1 MRLAKSSGDGAVRL
15 AALIIAGV
23 VALQALEVV
32 FGQGIFFSHD
42 LRHHHFPWRTWAANG
57 WAAGDVPLWSAEV
70 GNGFPLM
77 ADGQAGVL
85 YPVNWALGSLLP
97 AQWALS
103 WSLLLHQWWA
113 GLGAFLLVRDLKADT
128 KFSFEAA
135 LFGGV
140 AFALS
145 GFLVSHFTYAGMV
158 QVAAWLPW
166 GLWLLQKLGRF
177 EHPAWP
183 WRGILGWAASVGAM
197 MTAGHPQLGAIC
209 LLACLVFFLFQTPNR
224 WVWIWAG
231 LGAFLGLLA
240 ALPQLLASLELAAES
255 VRSGGVG
262 AEFANM
268 GALPPQELINV
279 AFPHFWGW
287 ETPASLP
294 LTYVHKGLGYFGT
307 GENHWESCF
316 FVGLPVVLLA
326 AWSFFQSGNRVWK
339 ALVIGGLLLALGGLT
354 PIYGLLRSLP
364 GFDFFRF
371 PARFTLVASLALIVL
386 ASSGLDR
393 LMSESAQESRRK
405 LGWWIRGAVVLG
417 VASMAFVGGQLAS
430 RRESV
435 VESATQATGDLERAT
450 GFVDGILASLSPL
463 GIPNLQVWIVAL
475 LVALLLGLRGRG
487 LDAQRVSRAMVIL
500 LVVDLSALGMNYNP
514 ATPAGAA
521 TQAPSSLAFLEKASG
536 QRMAVIDRVQDPS
549 LDPALLSASLG
560 LVWGAQ
566 EVAVLSPLALPKN
579 EALLALSG
587 LDVGRDH
594 GPKKVFDALAH
605 LHLIDMMGV
614 GLLYSVHSLPHP
626 QLRLLSQRGGVN
638 VYENTRVLPRVFA
651 VGEVR
656 SAGSSEEA
664 LAGLATPFDPRI
676 AAYVEGVPDAR
687 EDGFSSQVD
696 VISIAS
702 EEIEISAEFSH
713 AGVLVFT
720 DTHYPGWKVRV
731 NGQEAAL
738 LRANSTFKAVAL
750 SAGTSTVR
758 FVYAPAWKWTLWLSA
773 VAWAGILL
781 GLMVLGWRK
790 EPSSA

>member
-1 MRLAKSSGDGAVRL
+1 MRLGKTSGDRTARL
-15 AALIIAGV
+15 AALIIAGI

-57 WAAGDVPLWSAEV
+57 WSAGNVPLWSAEV

-113 GLGAFLLVRDLKADT
+113 GVGAFFLVRDLKADRQL
-128 KFSFEAA
+128 SFETS

-166 GLWLLQKLGRF
+166 GLWLLQKLARV
-177 EHPAWP
+177 EDPVWP
-183 WRGILGWAASVGAM
+183 WRRILGWAAIVGAM

-209 LLACLVFFLFQTPNR
+209 LLACLVFFLFQMPNR
-224 WVWIWAG
+224 RVWVWAG
-231 LGAFLGLLA
+231 IGALLGILA
-240 ALPQLLASLELAAES
+240 AMPQLLASLELAAES
-255 VRSGGVG
+255 ARSGGVA

-294 LTYVHKGLGYFGT
+294 LTYVHKGPGYFGT

-326 AWSFFQSGNRVWK
+326 AWSFFQAGNRVWK
-339 ALVIGGLLLALGGLT
+339 TLVIGGLLLALGGLT
-354 PIYGLLRSLP
+354 PLYGLLRSLP

-371 PARFTLVASLALIVL
+371 PTRFTLVASLGLIVL
-386 ASSGLDR
+386 ACSELDR
-393 LMSESAQESRRK
+393 LMSDTAQESRRK
-405 LGWWIRGAVVLG
+405 LGWWIRGGVVLG
-417 VASMAFVGGQLAS
+417 VASMAFVGSQLAS
-430 RRESV
+430 RRDSV
-435 VESATQATGDLERAT
+435 VESATQATGDLARAT
-450 GFVDGILASLSPL
+450 GFVDGLLASLSPL

-475 LVALLLGLRGRG
+475 LVVLLLGLRGRG

-500 LVVDLSALGMNYNP
+500 LIVDLSALGMNYNP
-514 ATPAGAA
+514 ATSPEAA
-521 TQAPSSLAFLEKASG
+521 TQAPASLSFLEKASG
-536 QRMAVIDRVQDPS
+536 QRMAVVDRVQDPA

-587 LDVGRDH
+587 LDVGLDH

-626 QLRLLSQRGGVN
+626 QLRLLSQSGGVN
-638 VYENTRVLPRVFA
+638 VYENTGVLPRVFG

-656 SAGSSEEA
+656 GVGTSKKALSEM
-664 LAGLATPFDPRI
+664 ATPFDPRVV
-676 AAYVEGVPDAR
+676 AYVEGVPDSR
-687 EDGFSSQVD
+687 EDDFSAQVD
-696 VISIAS
+696 VQSMAS
-702 EEIEISAEFSH
+702 EELRIAAEFSH
-713 AGVLVFT
+713 PGVLIFT
-720 DTHYPGWKVRV
+720 DTHYPGWKVSV
-731 NGQEAAL
+731 NGQEETL

-750 SAGTSTVR
+750 PAGTSAVH
-758 FVYAPAWKWTLWLSA
+758 FVYAPGWKWTLWLSGL
-773 VAWAGILL
+773 AWIGILF
-781 GLMVLGWRK
+781 GLVILSWRNA
-790 EPSSA
+790 SASA